1 MPTLLERS
9 ADLSAKL
16 EQIANREV
24 NHQRY
29 SQLTPVLAKLNSIAE
44 ELNSKTHSRA
54 LFVANQVP
62 VETVDVNT
70 ASDKLGKLQKKFEKS
85 PDTIAQ
91 GNQWAEAQTALTA
104 LTRSIDSAMTVAW
117 KGFVDGNTPGI
128 DLLQP
133 YAGLGEFRQ
142 VFQRLQ
148 SLRNEAMV
156 SKQNLP
162 TKQEDFSRATQRK
175 QEMETAIHNFG
186 LQGEPEDCQNLLKR
200 CATAEGV
207 PLGELTFDQLKWLI
221 DKGFA
226 KSLRVKSN

>member
-9 ADLSAKL
+9 TDLSAKL

-29 SQLTPVLAKLNSIAE
+29 SQLTPVLDKLNSIAE
-44 ELNSKTHSRA
+44 ELSNQARSRE

-62 VETVDVNT
+62 VATVDVDK

-91 GNQWAEAQTALTA
+91 GNQWAEAQTALTG
-104 LTRSIDSAMTVAW
+104 LTLSIDRVMTSAW
-117 KGFVDGNTPGI
+117 KGFVDENTPGI

-148 SLRNEAMV
+148 SLRNEAIV
-156 SKQNLP
+156 SKQSPP
-162 TKQEDFSRATQRK
+162 TKQGDFSRVTQRK
-175 QEMETAIHNFG
+175 QEMESAIQKSG
-186 LQGEPEDCQNLLKR
+186 LHGEPEDRQQLLKR
-200 CATAEGV
+200 CASAEGF
-207 PLGELTFDQLKWLI
+207 PLAELKLDKLKWLI
-221 DKGFA
+221 EKGFA
-226 KSLRVKSN
+226 NSLRIKSN

>member
-1 MPTLLERS
+1 MPTLLNRS
-9 ADLSAKL
+9 AELSAKL
-16 EQIANREV
+16 EQVENREF

-29 SQLTPVLAKLNSIAE
+29 SQLTPILNKLISIADDF
-44 ELNSKTHSRA
+44 NSKTQIMS
-54 LFVANQVP
+54 LFAANNVP
-62 VETVDVNT
+62 VASANAST
-70 ASDKLGKLQKKFEKS
+70 AIDKLEKLQKKFEKS

-91 GNQWAEAQTALTA
+91 GNQWAEAQTALA
-104 LTRSIDSAMTVAW
+104 VLTRSIDSAMTAAW

-133 YAGLGEFRQ
+133 YAGLGAFRQ

-148 SLRNEAMV
+148 SLRNEATV
-156 SKQNLP
+156 SKHNLP
-162 TKQEDFSRATQRK
+162 AKQEDFNRVTQRK
-175 QEMETAIHNFG
+175 QEMEAAIHDFG
-186 LQGEPEDCQNLLKR
+186 LQGEPEDCQNLLRR

-226 KSLRVKSN
+226 KSLRIKSI

>member
-9 ADLSAKL
+9 AGLSAKL

-54 LFVANQVP
+54 LFVDHQVP
-62 VETVDVNT
+62 IDTVEVNA

-91 GNQWAEAQTALTA
+91 GNQWAEAQMALTG
-104 LTRSIDSAMTVAW
+104 LTRSIDRVMTAAW

-142 VFQRLQ
+142 VFQRIQ
-148 SLRNEAMV
+148 ALREEAIV
-156 SKQNLP
+156 SKQSLP
-162 TKQEDFSRATQRK
+162 TQQEDFTRVTQRK
-175 QEMETAIHNFG
+175 QEMESAIQKSG
-186 LQGEPEDCQNLLKR
+186 LHGEPEDRQQLIKR
-200 CATAEGV
+200 CTSAEGL
-207 PLGELTFDQLKWLI
+207 PLAELTFDQFKWLI
-221 DKGFA
+221 EKGFA
-226 KSLRVKSN
+226 KSLRIKSN